1 MNLVRRDTP
10 PRSHPCVKE
19 IIATQMK
26 FHSKTRQEAQ
36 KFVCFILFLANFH
49 ENRGPRAR
57 MIQNIYFPSQN
68 ILDGLLISTVVVS
81 EAFVR

>member
-1 MNLVRRDTP
+1 
-10 PRSHPCVKE
+10 
-19 IIATQMK
+19 MK
-26 FHSKTRQEAQ
+26 FHSKTRQKTQ

-49 ENRGPRAR
+49 ENRGPRAY
-57 MIQNIYFPSQN
+57 MIQNIYFLQN